1 MEVTVKGTT
10 KTLKFNYKAL
20 FNANKDYSTYD
31 ANNNNMGDG
40 ATNLFTRILTSDTPV
55 IIDIIK
61 VAGGFGKISDD
72 DLFDAVDEITE
83 DGAKIDEVLA
93 ELKDELKNSG
103 FFLKSITAQRDAVAE
118 ALPMIKSKEQT
129 DEIKQQVTAI
139 ERILKLLNE
148 NL

>member
-1 MEVTVKGTT
+1 MEVTVGKKTD
-10 KTLKFNYKAL
+10 TLKFNYKAL

-40 ATNLFTRILTSDTPV
+40 ATNLFTRILTGDTAV

-72 DLFDAVDEITE
+72 DLFGVIDEITE

-103 FFLKSITAQRDAVAE
+103 FFLKDINVQKKALEETLSILEKKTKTEENEQQME
-118 ALPMIKSKEQT
+118 SIK
-129 DEIKQQVTAI
+129 
-139 ERILKLLNE
+139 RIQKLLND